1 MPKPGE
7 ELLSLPF
14 PGAGHGIAFSPEGH
28 FHASAEWQKVMI
40 FDAKPLAGA
49 AYASRRRVVFGHR
62 LAAQGTRFVPENS
75 SFEFGFPESYQT
87 TE

>member
-1 MPKPGE
+1 
-7 ELLSLPF
+7 
-14 PGAGHGIAFSPEGH
+14 
-28 FHASAEWQKVMI
+28 MI